1 MDRHTSLRI
10 AAIALCVLG
19 SVEISGLF
27 MLLAPAEALPVGF
40 QGQSLFWSILSVLY
54 GLIRWVAGVAIW
66 RNRKWGWAL
75 GLLIAL
81 VTMIVAPSIN
91 PFGIM
96 DLFFSAIT
104 MIFLLIAY
112 FGKDQ
117 LA

>member
-1 MDRHTSLRI
+1 M
-10 AAIALCVLG
+10 V
-19 SVEISGLF
+19 
-27 MLLAPAEALPVGF
+27 PAETLPNVF
-40 QGQSLFWSILSVLY
+40 QGQGLFWSILSVLY
-54 GLIRWVAGVAIW
+54 GLIRWIAGAAIW
-66 RNRKWGWAL
+66 RKRKWGWAL

-112 FGKDQ
+112 YGKDQ
-117 LA
+117 LV